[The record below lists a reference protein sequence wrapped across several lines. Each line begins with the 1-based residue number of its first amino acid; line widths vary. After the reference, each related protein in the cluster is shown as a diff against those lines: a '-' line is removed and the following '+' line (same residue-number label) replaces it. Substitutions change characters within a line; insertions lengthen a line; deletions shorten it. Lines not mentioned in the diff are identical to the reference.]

1 MLKVFVSLPMNGRSD
16 LVIKQKMEYL
26 FRLVQERYPDKEF
39 EMIDSFTKDS
49 VIKEKGHVAMLGHSI
64 QLMADADIVIFSK
77 DYRLAR
83 GCRIEEQVAI
93 EYNIR
98 REYEFFENTKE
109 DIPDLIDYH
118 KRVAGPDKKV
128 DDDVR
133 FYW

>member
-26 FRLVQERYPDKEF
+26 FRLVQERYPEKEF
-39 EMIDSFTKDS
+39 EMIDSFTKDPA
-49 VIKEKGHVAMLGHSI
+49 IQEKGRVSMLGHSI

-98 REYEFFENTKE
+98 REYEYFDMNEKVT
-109 DIPDLIDYH
+109 
-118 KRVAGPDKKV
+118 DKKV
-128 DDDVR
+128 NDDVR

>member
-26 FRLVQERYPDKEF
+26 FRLVQARYPEKEF
-39 EMIDSFTKDS
+39 EMIDSFTKDLA
-49 VIKEKGHVAMLGHSI
+49 IQEKGRVSMLGHSI

-98 REYEFFENTKE
+98 REYEYFDMNEKVT
-109 DIPDLIDYH
+109 
-118 KRVAGPDKKV
+118 DKKV
-128 DDDVR
+128 DNDVR